1 MIRLAFVAVFAFAL
15 GVLIRD
21 VAQDWREPQLK
32 VTPRQSVLTS
42 PIRCDATV
50 EQRTKPTEPW
60 SKKCYVARY
69 QR

>member
-1 MIRLAFVAVFAFAL
+1 MFRLALVAVCSFGL
-15 GVLIRD
+15 GVALMD
-21 VAQDWREPQLK
+21 QLAEPKRTKPAPVPQ
-32 VTPRQSVLTS
+32 QAVLGM
-42 PIRCDATV
+42 PIICDATV